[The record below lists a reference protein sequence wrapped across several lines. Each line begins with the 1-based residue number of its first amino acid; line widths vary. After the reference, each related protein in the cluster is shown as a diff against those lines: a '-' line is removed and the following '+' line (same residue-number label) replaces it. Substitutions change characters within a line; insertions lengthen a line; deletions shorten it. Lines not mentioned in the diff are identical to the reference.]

1 MEVIMM
7 RRDDFEEAIQ
17 EAALRG
23 AELAIRKMP
32 KDRPTQYNIADAA
45 NELHLHRNTV
55 TRMIKSGDIKLNSC
69 GKIPVEQ
76 IDKLIKSG

>member
-1 MEVIMM
+1 M

-32 KDRPTQYNIADAA
+32 KDRPTQYN
-45 NELHLHRNTV
+45 RV
-55 TRMIKSGDIKLNSC
+55 DILVFKLFNPRR
-69 GKIPVEQ
+69 G
-76 IDKLIKSG
+76 